1 MLISNFSQAWAMYC
15 LVLLYHEFQVKL
27 KPHKPLKKFICVKA
41 IVFFSFWQQVFI
53 AMLVHFH
60 VIDDEWQGQ
69 RLTTYNTDEV
79 ADGLQN
85 LVICF
90 EMFLFAIAHRYS
102 FSYREYRA
110 MMRAAARSS
119 GGLATPQKP
128 FMRAFIDSSVPETV
142 STTLNI
148 GATAVTD
155 GVKTVGGAVVE
166 GAVSMMDGVTSG
178 VSNAARAVTRSR
190 SDPRASSSAGG
201 SVGGQVSEGEH
212 VAMIGG
218 DDGREDSF

>member
-155 GVKTVGGAVVE
+155 GVKTVGGAVVGGWKQLCTLLDFPKLKLCNRHMYHFHVSKSKTRTFPFSGGE
-166 GAVSMMDGVTSG
+166 GVQ
-178 VSNAARAVTRSR
+178 SR
-190 SDPRASSSAGG
+190 GKKSY
-201 SVGGQVSEGEH
+201 QN
-212 VAMIGG
+212 
-218 DDGREDSF
+218 